1 MIARQ
6 HFSVREKRS
15 NPPPTQGRVLSTPSI
30 CTKEWHGSGIS
41 GITAV
46 STVLPR
52 EWIQF
57 LRYYRG
63 IGAEIC
69 GIPVGMGTSPAVLP
83 RLWGW
88 VFLMYMKI
96 SRSHVQG
103 RVYINSFTMN
113 FLWFV
118 TEH

>member
-1 MIARQ
+1 MCGSGDDAEI
-6 HFSVREKRS
+6 
-15 NPPPTQGRVLSTPSI
+15 
-30 CTKEWHGSGIS
+30 KEWQGSSINGVS
-41 GITAV
+41 AV

-52 EWIQF
+52 EWVSF

-63 IGAEIC
+63 IGAEIR
-69 GIPVGMGTSPAVLP
+69 GILMGMGTSPAVLP

-96 SRSHVQG
+96 SRMRVQG
-103 RVYINSFTMN
+103 RMYINSFTMN
-113 FLWFV
+113 FHWFL